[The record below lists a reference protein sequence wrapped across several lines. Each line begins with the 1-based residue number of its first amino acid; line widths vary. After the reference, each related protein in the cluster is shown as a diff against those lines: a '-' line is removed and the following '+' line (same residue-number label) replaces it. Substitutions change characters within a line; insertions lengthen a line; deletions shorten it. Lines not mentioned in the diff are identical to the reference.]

1 MTTILIALA
10 FFGAGF
16 VWGRFP
22 GIGGKITAAV
32 TAGAAWAAQQWDAIA
47 PMIGM
52 GG

>member
-16 VWGRFP
+16 AWGRFP
-22 GIGGKITAAV
+22 GIGGKITAAT
-32 TAGAAWAAQQWDAIA
+32 TAAVAWVAQQWDAIA